1 MTYGLIARKLSHSF
15 SKIVHNMLFDYDYE
29 LLELEPE
36 QVEGFMLKKDFKAI
50 NVTIPYKETVIPYLD
65 YVSDTAKAIGA
76 VNTIVNKDGKLYGYN
91 TDFFGMTSLIKKA
104 GIDFYDK
111 NVLILGSG
119 GTCKTSVA
127 VARHLGC
134 RRIDIV
140 SRNGGE
146 NKITYE
152 QALLKADTHII
163 INSTPC
169 GMFPDIHKCPI
180 DIDAFENLQ
189 GVIDAI
195 YNPLCSQLVLK
206 AKQKGIKATGGL
218 YMLIAQAALA
228 AEKFIDTE
236 VPESEIDRVY
246 NGVMT
251 QKQNIV
257 LIGMPASGKSSVG
270 KILAQR
276 LNMPLIDT
284 DTEIEKISG
293 RSIPEIFAKEG
304 EASFRNIETEVIKQ
318 LAAKQGCIIATG
330 GGAILREQNV
340 TALKQNGVLYFL
352 DRNLDLL
359 ITTSDRPLSS
369 TREALTARYNERYD
383 KYLACCDKKIDSN
396 GTPADAADAIERSF
410 LA

>member
-1 MTYGLIARKLSHSF
+1 MTYGLIAKKLGHSF

-36 QVEGFMLKKDFKAI
+36 QVEDFMLSKNFKAI

-65 YVSDTAKAIGA
+65 FISDTAKSIGA

-91 TDFFGMTSLIKKA
+91 TDFFGMTSLIEKA
-104 GIDFYDK
+104 DIDFKDK

-134 RRIDIV
+134 KSLDIV
-140 SRNGGE
+140 SRNGGDG
-146 NKITYE
+146 KISYE
-152 QALLKADTHII
+152 QALCKKDTEII
-163 INSTPC
+163 INTTPC
-169 GMFPDIHKCPI
+169 GMFPDIDKCPI
-180 DIDAFENLQ
+180 DIDAFDKLE

-195 YNPLCSQLVLK
+195 YNPLCSQLVCK

-228 AEKFIDTE
+228 AQKFIDTT
-236 VPESEIDRVY
+236 VPASEIDRVY
-246 NGVMT
+246 KGVLA

-270 KILAQR
+270 KILAER
-276 LNMPLIDT
+276 LNMPFIDT
-284 DTEIEKISG
+284 DSEIEKQQG
-293 RSIPEIFAKEG
+293 CTIPEIFSKQG
-304 EASFRNIETEVIKQ
+304 EAVFRDIESDVIKQ
-318 LAAKQGCIIATG
+318 LSVSQGCIIATG
-330 GGAILREQNV
+330 GGAILRKENV

-352 DRNLDLL
+352 DRHLDLL
-359 ITTSDRPLSS
+359 ITTDDRPLSS
-369 TREALTARYNERYD
+369 NREALTARYNERYD
-383 KYLACCDKKIDSN
+383 KYLACCDRKICSN
-396 GTPADAADAIERSF
+396 GTPAEAANDIERSM
-410 LA
+410 LP